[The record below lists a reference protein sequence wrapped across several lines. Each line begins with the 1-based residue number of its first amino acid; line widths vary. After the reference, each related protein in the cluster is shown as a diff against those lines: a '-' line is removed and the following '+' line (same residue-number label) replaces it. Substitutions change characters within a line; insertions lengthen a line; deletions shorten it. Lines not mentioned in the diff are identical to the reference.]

1 MCQGFC
7 LLVGVRV
14 YWMREREDAER
25 FHVLQIQGALQR
37 MQGSKAAQDMAL
49 HDAQA
54 QAWSLLD
61 PGDYI
66 IIIIV
71 IY

>member
-1 MCQGFC
+1 M
-7 LLVGVRV
+7 L
-14 YWMREREDAER
+14 EREDAER

-37 MQGSKAAQDMAL
+37 MQGSKGAQDMAL

-61 PGDYI
+61 PGDYHYY
-66 IIIIV
+66 V
-71 IY
+71 YCY